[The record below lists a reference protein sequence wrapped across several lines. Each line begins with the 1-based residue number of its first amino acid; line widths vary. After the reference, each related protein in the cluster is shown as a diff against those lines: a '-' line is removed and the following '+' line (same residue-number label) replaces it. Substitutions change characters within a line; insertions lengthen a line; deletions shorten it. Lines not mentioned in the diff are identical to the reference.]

1 MKRRIRIRFEE
12 DQTVDDIDICIRAP
26 ERNSEIDALIE
37 RISGTLPEMITVTG
51 TDGAAVRIS
60 PQDIVSVSVSD
71 KYLQI
76 VTEKDRYVVR
86 QSLHE
91 FEEKLDER
99 YFVRISRY
107 EIVNIEKIRK
117 YDFTLGGTL
126 RLELA
131 GGMETW
137 ASRRSIPLIRKKL
150 TERGDDRK

>member
-12 DQTVDDIDICIRAP
+12 DPTVEDIDICIRAP
-26 ERNSEIDALIE
+26 ERDGEIDALIE
-37 RISGTLPEMITVTG
+37 RINSTRPEMLTVTG
-51 TDGAAVRIS
+51 TDGASVRIY
-60 PQDIVSVSVSD
+60 PQDIVSVSVND

-76 VTEKDRYVVR
+76 VTEKNRYTVR